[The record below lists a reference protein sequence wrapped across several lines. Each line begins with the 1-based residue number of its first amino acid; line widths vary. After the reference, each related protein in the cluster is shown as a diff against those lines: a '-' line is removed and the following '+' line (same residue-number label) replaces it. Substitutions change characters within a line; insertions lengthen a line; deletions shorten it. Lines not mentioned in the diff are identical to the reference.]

1 MTYCDLPASA
11 DIVSGWHLVRDG
23 NAWCA
28 LGPEFYDLTVSAVGW
43 GSTPEGARNALE
55 ARCDGEIQVPA
66 LREFQV
72 HGL

>member
-1 MTYCDLPASA
+1 MTYCDFPASTDMA
-11 DIVSGWHLVRDG
+11 SGWHLVRDG

-28 LGPEFYDLTVSAVGW
+28 LGPEFNDLAVSTVGW
-43 GSTPEGARNALE
+43 GGTPEAARNALE
-55 ARCDGEIQVPA
+55 ARCDDEIRVPA